1 MGNDTFTY
9 RIFLAYIAIDLKLT
23 EVKSKDVIVHQ
34 NVIVLEFWLLETSK
48 YEAYSYGM

>member
-9 RIFLAYIAIDLKLT
+9 RIFLACIAIDLKLT
-23 EVKSKDVIVHQ
+23 EVKSKDIIVQQ
-34 NVIVLEFWLLETSK
+34 NVIVLEFWLLEASK